1 MEEFSQYREDII
13 AESRRKPGSIKKASR
28 AELEKLTHGNLLMA
42 FNKLFDSLM
51 DKSEELNEL
60 LIFQDELKKVGK
72 ILEKK
77 KIENRLSSL
86 NFSKNKLMIN

>member
-1 MEEFSQYREDII
+1 MEEFSQYRENII
-13 AESRRKPGSIKKASR
+13 AESRRKRGSIKKASR
-28 AELEKLTHGNLLMA
+28 AELEKLTDANLLMA

-72 ILEKK
+72 ILESKK
-77 KIENRLSSL
+77 KGNC
-86 NFSKNKLMIN
+86 

>member
-1 MEEFSQYREDII
+1 MEEFSQYRENII
-13 AESRRKPGSIKKASR
+13 AESRRKRGSIKKASR
-28 AELEKLTHGNLLMA
+28 AELEKLTDANLLMA

-72 ILEKK
+72 ILESK
-77 KIENRLSSL
+77 KIGNC
-86 NFSKNKLMIN
+86 

>member
-1 MEEFSQYREDII
+1 MEEFSQYRENII
-13 AESRRKPGSIKKASR
+13 AESRRKRGSIKKASR
-28 AELEKLTHGNLLMA
+28 AELEKLSDANLLMA

-72 ILEKK
+72 ILESKK
-77 KIENRLSSL
+77 LGNC
-86 NFSKNKLMIN
+86 

>member
-1 MEEFSQYREDII
+1 MEEFSQYRENII
-13 AESRRKPGSIKKASR
+13 AESRRKRGSIKKASR
-28 AELEKLTHGNLLMA
+28 AELEKLTDANLLMA

-72 ILEKK
+72 ILESK
-77 KIENRLSSL
+77 KIG
-86 NFSKNKLMIN
+86 NF